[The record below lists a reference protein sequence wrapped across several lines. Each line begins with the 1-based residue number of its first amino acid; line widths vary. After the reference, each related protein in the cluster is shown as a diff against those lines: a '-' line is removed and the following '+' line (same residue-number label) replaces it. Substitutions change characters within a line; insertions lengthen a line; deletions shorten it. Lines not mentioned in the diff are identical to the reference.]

1 MNKYFS
7 ILLLLLVF
15 NKISIAQPFSL
26 DKKIKPVELKMIN
39 YVNKENKD
47 WNGKINITEVT
58 QNDDSAYYFV
68 KGLSMYQPVYI
79 TVVAENASDIVNI
92 NLCKNN
98 WKTPNKTGVTD
109 AAGKWKTKFKTE
121 GSFGVMIAK
130 QNPSAK
136 YKIMVWVGKEVE
148 DLGMKS
154 PFK

>member
-1 MNKYFS
+1 MKLLAFT
-7 ILLLLLVF
+7 IALLLNV
-15 NKISIAQPFSL
+15 SIGLAQPFTL

-39 YVNKENKD
+39 YVNKDNKD
-47 WNGKINITEVT
+47 WNGKINFTEVT

-79 TVVAENASDIVNI
+79 TVVAENALDIVTI

-98 WKTPNKTGVTD
+98 WKTPNKTGATN
-109 AAGKWKTKFKTE
+109 ATGNWKTKFKTE

-130 QNPSAK
+130 QKPSSK